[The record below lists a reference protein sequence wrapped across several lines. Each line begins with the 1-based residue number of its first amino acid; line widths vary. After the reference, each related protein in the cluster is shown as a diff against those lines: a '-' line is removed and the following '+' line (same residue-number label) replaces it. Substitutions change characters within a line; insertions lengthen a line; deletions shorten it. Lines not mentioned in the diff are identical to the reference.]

1 MLARARCTST
11 DSPPCGKAAPAARP
25 TTATIIKVFRGATR
39 IFHRVRDV
47 APTDKEMI
55 EFMVITFRLSSEIGS
70 LSDLSKERVF
80 LDLQNRK
87 SSDRIADSNCIAASR
102 RYRDF
107 VKTPLP

>member
-1 MLARARCTST
+1 M
-11 DSPPCGKAAPAARP
+11 
-25 TTATIIKVFRGATR
+25 
-39 IFHRVRDV
+39 RDV

-87 SSDRIADSNCIAASR
+87 SSDRIADSN
-102 RYRDF
+102 
-107 VKTPLP
+107 